1 MGLGHL
7 NFLKNY
13 WARKAEIYMKVF

>member
-1 MGLGHL
+1 LL

-13 WARKAEIYMKVF
+13 FKFRKSVY